1 MNDKTY
7 DILKRVALIVVP
19 ALATFVNAVGIVWGV
34 PYTNEVTATITALGV
49 FLGAAIGVSSKN
61 YEPDTHGNLVVTKH
75 DEVYADFQAE
85 PSRFKDGDMITMRVT
100 KPGDIS
106 TN

>member
-7 DILKRVALIVVP
+7 DILKRVSLIVVP

-34 PYTNEVTATITALGV
+34 PYTNEVTATITAFGV

-75 DEVYADFQAE
+75 NDVYADFTAE
-85 PSRFKDGDMITMRVT
+85 PSNLKDGDTIILKVS
-100 KPGDIS
+100 KP
-106 TN
+106 TE

>member
-34 PYTNEVTATITALGV
+34 PYTNEVTATITAFGV

-61 YEPDTHGNLVVTKH
+61 YDPETHGNLVVTKH
-75 DEVYADFQAE
+75 NDVYADFTAE
-85 PSRFKDGDMITMRVT
+85 PSNLKDGDTIILKVS
-100 KPGDIS
+100 KP
-106 TN
+106 TE

>member
-7 DILKRVALIVVP
+7 DILKRVALIIVP
-19 ALATFVNAVGIVWGV
+19 ALATFVNAAGIVWEV
-34 PYTNEVTATITALGV
+34 PYTNEVTATITAFGV

-75 DEVYADFQAE
+75 NEVYADFTAE
-85 PSRFKDGDMITMRVT
+85 PSNLKDGDTIILKVS
-100 KPGDIS
+100 KP
-106 TN
+106 TE

>member
-34 PYTNEVTATITALGV
+34 PYTNEVTATITAFGV

-75 DEVYADFQAE
+75 NEVYADFTAE
-85 PSRFKDGDMITMRVT
+85 PSNLKDGDTIILKVS
-100 KPGDIS
+100 KP
-106 TN
+106 TE